1 MLADAFNESSPTPT
15 KLLSSTT
22 NTESPNLT
30 SEEPDTELTPNN
42 SRQPIFEESDGWEKF
57 VDHVLA
63 NVTVPQPSSIGTQGQ
78 QQECQQQHPQ
88 QPQCQDQEVHHSAQQ
103 VNQNINITSV
113 NIAGCKF
120 LSFFPTVCFA
130 GYNEWQGEVK

>member
-1 MLADAFNESSPTPT
+1 MLADAFNESLLTPT
-15 KLLSSTT
+15 KSSSSTI

-42 SRQPIFEESDGWEKF
+42 SRQPIFYESDEWEKF

-63 NVTVPQPSSIGTQGQ
+63 NVTVPQPSSLRTQGQ

-88 QPQCQDQEVHHSAQQ
+88 HPQCQDQEVHHPAQK

-113 NIAGCKF
+113 NTAGSKF
-120 LSFFPTVCFA
+120 LFFHSLFRRL
-130 GYNEWQGEVK
+130 Q

>member
-1 MLADAFNESSPTPT
+1 MLADAFNESLLTPT
-15 KLLSSTT
+15 KSLSSTI

-42 SRQPIFEESDGWEKF
+42 SRQLIFYESDEWEKF

-63 NVTVPQPSSIGTQGQ
+63 NARTFKSKNTRTKTRMSTAISTTATL
-78 QQECQQQHPQ
+78 
-88 QPQCQDQEVHHSAQQ
+88 CQDQEVHHPVQQ

-113 NIAGCKF
+113 TIAGSKF
-120 LSFFPTVCFA
+120 LFFP
-130 GYNEWQGEVK
+130 

>member
-1 MLADAFNESSPTPT
+1 MLADAFNESLLTPT
-15 KLLSSTT
+15 KSLSSTI

-42 SRQPIFEESDGWEKF
+42 SRQLIFYESDEWEKF

-63 NVTVPQPSSIGTQGQ
+63 NATTFKSKNTRTKTRKTRMSTAISTTATL
-78 QQECQQQHPQ
+78 
-88 QPQCQDQEVHHSAQQ
+88 CQDQEVHHSVQQ

-113 NIAGCKF
+113 NIAGSKF
-120 LSFFPTVCFA
+120 LFFP
-130 GYNEWQGEVK
+130 

>member
-1 MLADAFNESSPTPT
+1 MLADAFNESLPTPT

-42 SRQPIFEESDGWEKF
+42 SRQPIFYESDGWEKF

-63 NVTVPQPSSIGTQGQ
+63 NVTVPQPLSIRTQGQ

-88 QPQCQDQEVHHSAQQ
+88 
-103 VNQNINITSV
+103 
-113 NIAGCKF
+113 
-120 LSFFPTVCFA
+120 
-130 GYNEWQGEVK
+130 

>member
-1 MLADAFNESSPTPT
+1 MLADAFNESLPTPT

-42 SRQPIFEESDGWEKF
+42 SRQPIFLESDGWEKF

-63 NVTVPQPSSIGTQGQ
+63 NVTVPQPLSIRTQGQ

-88 QPQCQDQEVHHSAQQ
+88 
-103 VNQNINITSV
+103 
-113 NIAGCKF
+113 
-120 LSFFPTVCFA
+120 
-130 GYNEWQGEVK
+130 